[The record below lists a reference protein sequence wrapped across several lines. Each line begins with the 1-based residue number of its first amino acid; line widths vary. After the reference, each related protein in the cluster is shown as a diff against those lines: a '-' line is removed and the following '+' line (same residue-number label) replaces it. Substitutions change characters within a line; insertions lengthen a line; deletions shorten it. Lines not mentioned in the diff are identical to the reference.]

1 MAKLFGGKYVVLI
14 GDLLQ
19 LPLVQKQQIFMKHKK
34 GEYQGFQGLLWKDVF
49 HLFELTVRQNSDS
62 EFADKL
68 SRVGKGKHTSA
79 DLKNWNF
86 GRYWHFCSARK
97 MWLLIP

>member
-1 MAKLFGGKYVVLI
+1 MPTMFGGKYVIVI
-14 GDLLQ
+14 SDLLQ
-19 LPLVQKQQIFMKHKK
+19 LPLDKKQQIFMKHKK

-68 SRVGKGKHTSA
+68 SRVGEGKYTSTYIKK
-79 DLKNWNF
+79 LKLWKILTLL
-86 GRYWHFCSARK
+86 FC
-97 MWLLIP
+97 

>member
-34 GEYQGFQGLLWKDVF
+34 GEYQGFQGLL
-49 HLFELTVRQNSDS
+49 
-62 EFADKL
+62 
-68 SRVGKGKHTSA
+68 
-79 DLKNWNF
+79 
-86 GRYWHFCSARK
+86 
-97 MWLLIP
+97 